1 MFYICVR
8 QQESVRKC
16 QDSTWKI
23 VKMSDFYDFQRFYAN
38 FPLCFAYFPSNL
50 FLKYIILHP
59 VETTLFRDN
68 EMKLRFAGPTST
80 MIKQNRK
87 SN

>member
-1 MFYICVR
+1 
-8 QQESVRKC
+8 
-16 QDSTWKI
+16 
-23 VKMSDFYDFQRFYAN
+23 MSDFYDFTLFCAN
-38 FPLCFAYFPSNL
+38 FPLSFAYFLSNK

-68 EMKLRFAGPTST
+68 ETKTKIRWSDNNNDIA
-80 MIKQNRK
+80 NNK

>member
-1 MFYICVR
+1 
-8 QQESVRKC
+8 
-16 QDSTWKI
+16 
-23 VKMSDFYDFQRFYAN
+23 MSDFYDFQRFYAN

-68 EMKLRFAGPTST
+68 EMETKIRWSDINNDKA
-80 MIKQNRK
+80 NCK

>member
-1 MFYICVR
+1 
-8 QQESVRKC
+8 
-16 QDSTWKI
+16 
-23 VKMSDFYDFQRFYAN
+23 MSDFYDFQRFCAD
-38 FPLCFAYFPSNL
+38 FPLSFAYFPSNK

-68 EMKLRFAGPTST
+68 EMKTKIRWSDNNNDIA
-80 MIKQNRK
+80 NCK